1 MANGKRTSNLG
12 VFWIYLIL
20 AVIFFFSISQMNTT
34 GPRQID
40 YSQLINLIEDGQIQ
54 RMTIESGGNITL
66 TTTEG
71 VQIKSYAP
79 PLVVDKQYINQ
90 IAQNGVEIIYIK
102 SLASNWWF
110 SLLGSLLPIVI
121 IILFW
126 FWLLRPMMNGGSG
139 GASGM
144 PFGKTT
150 ARKYD
155 PKKNKITFDNVAGI
169 DEVKEELQSIVKY
182 LKDPKE
188 FLEIG
193 ARMPKGVILVGPPGT
208 GKTLTAR
215 AVAGEANVPFF
226 YMSGSDFVELY
237 VGVGASR
244 VRDLFKKAKEEAPSI
259 IFIDELDAVG
269 RQRGA
274 GLGGGNDERE
284 QTLNSLLVEMDGFDN
299 DTNVIVMAATNR
311 PDVLDKALLRPG
323 RFDKKVVIDAP
334 DKKGREEILKLHLKG
349 KKISSDVNPEKLAAK
364 TPGFVG
370 ADLENLVNEAALLAL
385 REKHNHMTME
395 DFEEAVERVI
405 AGPAR
410 KSRVISEDE
419 RKILSYH
426 ELGHAFMGYYLD
438 NLDPVQKI
446 TIVPRGNS
454 ALGYTLLIPE
464 EDKFLNSKS
473 EIVDRISFALGGR
486 AAEELI
492 FEKITTGASD
502 DLKQATSMAKKMI
515 YSLGMSS
522 KLGPSVWQDEND
534 EVFLGRDM
542 TRSKTFS
549 EETSRAIDNEIKSII
564 FNAYN
569 KAKEILQK
577 NKERLEIMATYL
589 FNNEKISGDLFK
601 ELMRKDIDELK
612 NFVKENQNG

>member
-1 MANGKRTSNLG
+1 
-12 VFWIYLIL
+12 
-20 AVIFFFSISQMNTT
+20 
-34 GPRQID
+34 
-40 YSQLINLIEDGQIQ
+40 
-54 RMTIESGGNITL
+54 
-66 TTTEG
+66 
-71 VQIKSYAP
+71 
-79 PLVVDKQYINQ
+79 
-90 IAQNGVEIIYIK
+90 
-102 SLASNWWF
+102 
-110 SLLGSLLPIVI
+110 
-121 IILFW
+121 
-126 FWLLRPMMNGGSG
+126 
-139 GASGM
+139 
-144 PFGKTT
+144 
-150 ARKYD
+150 
-155 PKKNKITFDNVAGI
+155 
-169 DEVKEELQSIVKY
+169 
-182 LKDPKE
+182 
-188 FLEIG
+188 
-193 ARMPKGVILVGPPGT
+193 
-208 GKTLTAR
+208 
-215 AVAGEANVPFF
+215 
-226 YMSGSDFVELY
+226 
-237 VGVGASR
+237 
-244 VRDLFKKAKEEAPSI
+244 
-259 IFIDELDAVG
+259 
-269 RQRGA
+269 
-274 GLGGGNDERE
+274 
-284 QTLNSLLVEMDGFDN
+284 
-299 DTNVIVMAATNR
+299 
-311 PDVLDKALLRPG
+311 LDKALLRPG

-502 DLKQATSMAKKMI
+502 DIKRATDMAKKMI

>member
-1 MANGKRTSNLG
+1 MANGNRKSNFG

-20 AVIFFFSISQMNTT
+20 AVIFFFSISNMNNSGT
-34 GPRQID
+34 RQID
-40 YSQLINLIEDGQIQ
+40 YSQLINLVEDGQIQ

-66 TTTEG
+66 TTNEG
-71 VQIKSYAP
+71 VRIQSYAP

-90 IAQNGVEIIYIK
+90 LAQSGIEIIYIE
-102 SLASNWWF
+102 SLASSWWF

-126 FWLLRPMMNGGSG
+126 FWLLRPMMGGGSS

-169 DEVKEELQSIVKY
+169 EEAKEELQSVVKY

-188 FLEIG
+188 FLELG

-244 VRDLFKKAKEEAPSI
+244 VRDLFKKAKEEAPAI
-259 IFIDELDAVG
+259 VFIDELDAVG

-299 DTNVIVMAATNR
+299 NTNIIVMAATNR

-334 DKKGREEILKLHLKG
+334 DKKGREEILRLHLKG
-349 KKISSDVNPEKLAAK
+349 KKISSDVDPKKLAAK

-410 KSRVISEDE
+410 KSRVISDDE

-438 NLDPVQKI
+438 NLDPVQKV

-492 FEKITTGASD
+492 FEKVTTGASD
-502 DLKQATSMAKKMI
+502 DLKKATNMAKKMI

-549 EETSRAIDNEIKSII
+549 EETSRAIDNEIKNII
-564 FNAYN
+564 FNAYD
-569 KAKEILQK
+569 KAKEILRN
-577 NKERLEIMATYL
+577 NKERLELMATYL
-589 FNNEKISGDLFK
+589 FNQENISGDLFK
-601 ELMRKDIDELK
+601 ELMNKEIDDLEV
-612 NFVKENQNG
+612 FVNENQNG

>member
-1 MANGKRTSNLG
+1 MANGNRKSNFG

-20 AVIFFFSISQMNTT
+20 AVIFFFSISNMNNSGT
-34 GPRQID
+34 RQID
-40 YSQLINLIEDGQIQ
+40 YSQLINLVEDGQIQ

-66 TTTEG
+66 TTNEG
-71 VQIKSYAP
+71 VRIQSYAP

-90 IAQNGVEIIYIK
+90 LAQSGIEIIYIE
-102 SLASNWWF
+102 SLASSWWF

-126 FWLLRPMMNGGSG
+126 FWLLRPMMGGGSS

-169 DEVKEELQSIVKY
+169 EEAKEELQSVVKY

-188 FLEIG
+188 FLELG

-244 VRDLFKKAKEEAPSI
+244 VRDLFKKAKEEAPAI
-259 IFIDELDAVG
+259 VFIDELDAVG

-299 DTNVIVMAATNR
+299 DTNIIVMAATNR

-334 DKKGREEILKLHLKG
+334 DKKGREEILRLHLKG
-349 KKISSDVNPEKLAAK
+349 KKISSDVDPKKLAAK

-410 KSRVISEDE
+410 KSRVISDDE

-438 NLDPVQKI
+438 NLDPVQKV

-492 FEKITTGASD
+492 FEKVTTGASD
-502 DLKQATSMAKKMI
+502 DLKKATNMAKKMI

-549 EETSRAIDNEIKSII
+549 EETSRAIDNEIKNII
-564 FNAYN
+564 FNAYD
-569 KAKEILQK
+569 KAKEILRN
-577 NKERLEIMATYL
+577 NKERLELMATYL
-589 FNNEKISGDLFK
+589 FNQENISGDLFK
-601 ELMRKDIDELK
+601 ELMNKEIDDLEV
-612 NFVKENQNG
+612 FVNENQNG

>member
-1 MANGKRTSNLG
+1 MANGNKKPNFG

-20 AVIFFFSISQMNTT
+20 AIIFFFSISNLSNSGT
-34 GPRQID
+34 RQID
-40 YSQLINLIEDGQIQ
+40 YSQLINLLENNQVQ
-54 RMTIESGGNITL
+54 KMTIESGGNITL
-66 TTTEG
+66 QTKDG
-71 VQIKSYAP
+71 VQIQTYAP
-79 PLVVDKQYINQ
+79 PFVVNKDYINQ
-90 IAQNGVEIIYIK
+90 LAQNNVEIIYIK
-102 SLASNWWF
+102 SLSSNWWF

-126 FWLLRPMMNGGSG
+126 FWLLRPMMGGGSN

-169 DEVKEELQSIVKY
+169 EEAKEELQNVVKY
-182 LKDPKE
+182 LKDPKD
-188 FLEIG
+188 FLELG

-244 VRDLFKKAKEEAPSI
+244 VRDLFKKAKEESPAI
-259 IFIDELDAVG
+259 VFIDELDAVG

-299 DTNVIVMAATNR
+299 DTGIIVMAATNR

-323 RFDKKVVIDAP
+323 RFDKKIVIDAP

-349 KKISSDVNPEKLAAK
+349 KKISKDVDPEKLAAK

-370 ADLENLVNEAALLAL
+370 ADLENLVNEAALMAL

-410 KSRVISEDE
+410 KSRVISDDE

-426 ELGHAFMGYYLD
+426 ELGHAFMGYYLN
-438 NLDPVQKI
+438 NLDPVQKV

-473 EIVDRISFALGGR
+473 EIIDRISFALGGR

-492 FEKITTGASD
+492 FEKVTTGAAD
-502 DLKQATSMAKKMI
+502 DLKKATGMAKKMI
-515 YSLGMSS
+515 YTLGMSS
-522 KLGPSVWQDEND
+522 KLGPSVWQDEDD
-534 EVFLGRDM
+534 EVFLGRDL

-549 EETSRAIDNEIKSII
+549 EETSRAIDNEIKNII
-564 FNAYN
+564 FNSYK
-569 KAKEILQK
+569 KAKDILNQ
-577 NKERLEIMATYL
+577 NKKRLELMADFL
-589 FNNEKISGDLFK
+589 FKNENISGDLFK
-601 ELMRKDIDELK
+601 NLMSKDIEDLE
-612 NFVKENQNG
+612 NYIKEN

>member
-1 MANGKRTSNLG
+1 MANGKRKSNLG

-20 AVIFFFSISQMNTT
+20 AVIFFFSISNMSNS
-34 GPRQID
+34 GVRQIE
-40 YSQLINLIEDGQIQ
+40 YSQLINLLEDGQVQ

-66 TTTEG
+66 TTNEG

-79 PLVVDKQYINQ
+79 PLVADKQYINQ
-90 IAQNGVEIIYIK
+90 LAQNNIEIIYIK

-126 FWLLRPMMNGGSG
+126 FWLLRPMMTGGGG

-144 PFGKTT
+144 SFGKTT

-155 PKKNKITFDNVAGI
+155 PKKSKITFDDVAGV
-169 DEVKEELQSIVKY
+169 EEAKEELQSVVKY
-182 LKDPKE
+182 LKDPKD
-188 FLEIG
+188 FLDLG
-193 ARMPKGVILVGPPGT
+193 ARMPKGIVLVGPPGT

-226 YMSGSDFVELY
+226 YISGSDFVELY

-244 VRDLFKKAKEEAPSI
+244 VRDLFKKAKEESPSI
-259 IFIDELDAVG
+259 VFIDELDAIG

-299 DTNVIVMAATNR
+299 ETGVIVMAATNR

-323 RFDKKVVIDAP
+323 RFDKKVVMDAP
-334 DKKGREEILKLHLKG
+334 DKKGRTEILKLHLKG
-349 KKISSDVNPEKLAAK
+349 KKISQDVDPEKLAAK

-370 ADLENLVNEAALLAL
+370 ADLENLINEAALLAL

-410 KSRVISEDE
+410 KSKVISEEE

-438 NLDPVQKI
+438 NLDPIQKV

-473 EIVDRISFALGGR
+473 EIIDRISFALGGR

-492 FEKITTGASD
+492 FEKVTTGASD
-502 DLKQATSMAKKMI
+502 DLKKATGMAKKMI

-522 KLGPSVWQDEND
+522 KLGPSVWQDEDD

-549 EETSRAIDNEIKSII
+549 EETSRAIDNEIKNII

-569 KAKEILQK
+569 KAKDLLSK
-577 NKERLEIMATYL
+577 NKQRLDLISTYL
-589 FNNEKISGDLFK
+589 FNNENISGELFK
-601 ELMRKDIDELK
+601 ELMSKEIDDLE
-612 NFVKENQNG
+612 NYVNENQNG

>member
-1 MANGKRTSNLG
+1 MANGKRTSNIG

-126 FWLLRPMMNGGSG
+126 FWLLRPMMNGGACG
-139 GASGM
+139 TSGM

-502 DLKQATSMAKKMI
+502 DIKRATDMAKKMI

>member
-1 MANGKRTSNLG
+1 MANGNRKSNFG

-20 AVIFFFSISQMNTT
+20 AVIFFFSISNMNNSGT
-34 GPRQID
+34 RQID
-40 YSQLINLIEDGQIQ
+40 YSQLINLVEDGQIQ

-66 TTTEG
+66 TTNEG
-71 VQIKSYAP
+71 VRIQSYAP

-90 IAQNGVEIIYIK
+90 LAQSGIEIIYIE
-102 SLASNWWF
+102 SLASSWWF

-126 FWLLRPMMNGGSG
+126 FWLLRPMMGGGSS

-169 DEVKEELQSIVKY
+169 EEAKEELQSVVKY

-188 FLEIG
+188 FLELG

-244 VRDLFKKAKEEAPSI
+244 VRDLFKKAKEEAPAI
-259 IFIDELDAVG
+259 VFIDELDAVG

-299 DTNVIVMAATNR
+299 DTNIIVMAATNR

-323 RFDKKVVIDAP
+323 RFDKIVVIDAP
-334 DKKGREEILKLHLKG
+334 DKKGREEILRLHLKG
-349 KKISSDVNPEKLAAK
+349 KKISSDVDPKKLAAK

-410 KSRVISEDE
+410 KSRVISDDE

-438 NLDPVQKI
+438 NLDPVQKV

-492 FEKITTGASD
+492 FEKVTTGASD
-502 DLKQATSMAKKMI
+502 DLKKATNMAKKMI

-549 EETSRAIDNEIKSII
+549 EETSRAIDNEIKNII
-564 FNAYN
+564 FNAYD
-569 KAKEILQK
+569 KAKEILRN
-577 NKERLEIMATYL
+577 NKERLELMATYL
-589 FNNEKISGDLFK
+589 FNQENISGDLFK
-601 ELMRKDIDELK
+601 ELMNKEIDDLEV
-612 NFVKENQNG
+612 FVNENQNG

>member
-1 MANGKRTSNLG
+1 MANGNRKSNLG

-20 AVIFFFSISQMNTT
+20 AVIFFFSISNMNNSGT
-34 GPRQID
+34 RQID
-40 YSQLINLIEDGQIQ
+40 YSQLINLVEDGQIQ

-66 TTTEG
+66 TTNEG
-71 VQIKSYAP
+71 VRIQSYAP

-90 IAQNGVEIIYIK
+90 LAQSGIEVIYIE
-102 SLASNWWF
+102 SLASSWWF

-126 FWLLRPMMNGGSG
+126 FWLLRPMMGGGSG

-169 DEVKEELQSIVKY
+169 DEAKEELQSIVKY
-182 LKDPKE
+182 LKNPKE
-188 FLEIG
+188 FLDLG

-244 VRDLFKKAKEEAPSI
+244 VRDLFKKAKEEAPAI
-259 IFIDELDAVG
+259 VFIDELDAVG

-299 DTNVIVMAATNR
+299 DTSVIVMAATNR

-334 DKKGREEILKLHLKG
+334 DKKGREEILRLHLKG
-349 KKISSDVNPEKLAAK
+349 KKISSDVDPEKLAAK

-370 ADLENLVNEAALLAL
+370 ADLENLINEAALLAL

-410 KSRVISEDE
+410 KSRVISEEE

-438 NLDPVQKI
+438 NLDPVQKV

-464 EDKFLNSKS
+464 EDKFLSSKS

-492 FEKITTGASD
+492 FEKVTTGASD

-549 EETSRAIDNEIKSII
+549 EETSRAIDNEIKNII
-564 FNAYN
+564 FSSYN

-577 NKERLEIMATYL
+577 NKKRLELMATYL
-589 FNNEKISGDLFK
+589 FDQEYISGDLFK
-601 ELMRKDIDELK
+601 DLMSRDIDDLEI
-612 NFVKENQNG
+612 FVKENQNG

>member
-1 MANGKRTSNLG
+1 MANGNRKSNLG

-20 AVIFFFSISQMNTT
+20 AVIFFFSISNMNNSGT
-34 GPRQID
+34 RQID
-40 YSQLINLIEDGQIQ
+40 YSQLINLVEDGQIQ

-66 TTTEG
+66 TTNEG
-71 VQIKSYAP
+71 VRIQSYAP

-90 IAQNGVEIIYIK
+90 LAQSGIEVIYIE
-102 SLASNWWF
+102 SLASSWWF

-126 FWLLRPMMNGGSG
+126 FWLLRPMMGGGSG

-169 DEVKEELQSIVKY
+169 DEAKEELQSIVKY
-182 LKDPKE
+182 LKNPKE
-188 FLEIG
+188 FLDLG

-244 VRDLFKKAKEEAPSI
+244 VRDLFKKAKEEAPAI
-259 IFIDELDAVG
+259 VFIDELDAVG

-299 DTNVIVMAATNR
+299 DTSVIVMAATNR

-334 DKKGREEILKLHLKG
+334 DKKGREEILRLHLKG
-349 KKISSDVNPEKLAAK
+349 KKISSDVDPEKLAAK

-370 ADLENLVNEAALLAL
+370 ADLENLINEAALLAL

-410 KSRVISEDE
+410 KSRVISEEE

-438 NLDPVQKI
+438 NLDPVQKV

-464 EDKFLNSKS
+464 EDKFLSSKS

-492 FEKITTGASD
+492 FEKVTTGASD

>member
-1 MANGKRTSNLG
+1 MANGKRTSNIG

-126 FWLLRPMMNGGSG
+126 FWLLRPMMNGGAG
-139 GASGM
+139 GTSGM

-169 DEVKEELQSIVKY
+169 DEAKEELQSIVKY
-182 LKDPKE
+182 LKNPKE
-188 FLEIG
+188 FLDLG

-299 DTNVIVMAATNR
+299 DTSVIVMAATNR

-502 DLKQATSMAKKMI
+502 DIKRATDMAKKMI

>member
-1 MANGKRTSNLG
+1 MANGNRKSNLG
-12 VFWIYLIL
+12 IFWIYLIL
-20 AVIFFFSISQMNTT
+20 AVIFFFSISNMNYT
-34 GPRQID
+34 GTKQID
-40 YSQLINLIEDGQIQ
+40 YSQLINLLEDGLIKK
-54 RMTIESGGNITL
+54 MTIESGGNITL
-66 TTTEG
+66 TTTQGE
-71 VQIKSYAP
+71 QMQSYAP
-79 PLVVDKQYINQ
+79 PFVVDKQYINQ
-90 IAQNGVEIIYIK
+90 LAQNGIEIIYIE
-102 SLASNWWF
+102 SLASSWWF

-121 IILFW
+121 IIFFW
-126 FWLLRPMMNGGSG
+126 FWLLRPMMGGGSN
-139 GASGM
+139 GASGI

-169 DEVKEELQSIVKY
+169 DEAKEELQSIVKY
-182 LKDPKE
+182 LKNPKE
-188 FLEIG
+188 FLDLG

-237 VGVGASR
+237 VGVGAAR
-244 VRDLFKKAKEEAPSI
+244 VRDLFKKAKEEAPAI
-259 IFIDELDAVG
+259 VFIDELDAVG

-299 DTNVIVMAATNR
+299 DTSVIVMAATNR

-349 KKISSDVNPEKLAAK
+349 KKISSDVDPEKLAAK

-395 DFEEAVERVI
+395 DFEEAIERVI

-410 KSRVISEDE
+410 KSRVISEEE

-473 EIVDRISFALGGR
+473 EIIDRISFALGGR

-502 DLKQATSMAKKMI
+502 DIKKATDMAKKMI
-515 YSLGMSS
+515 YNLGMSN

-549 EETSRAIDNEIKSII
+549 EKTSKAIDNEIKNII
-564 FNAYN
+564 FNAYE

-577 NKERLEIMATYL
+577 NKKRLDLMAEYL
-589 FNNEKISGDLFK
+589 LKKENISGDLFK
-601 ELMRKDIDELK
+601 ELMNKDIDELET
-612 NFVKENQNG
+612 FVKENQNG

>member
-1 MANGKRTSNLG
+1 
-12 VFWIYLIL
+12 
-20 AVIFFFSISQMNTT
+20 
-34 GPRQID
+34 
-40 YSQLINLIEDGQIQ
+40 
-54 RMTIESGGNITL
+54 
-66 TTTEG
+66 
-71 VQIKSYAP
+71 
-79 PLVVDKQYINQ
+79 
-90 IAQNGVEIIYIK
+90 
-102 SLASNWWF
+102 
-110 SLLGSLLPIVI
+110 
-121 IILFW
+121 
-126 FWLLRPMMNGGSG
+126 
-139 GASGM
+139 
-144 PFGKTT
+144 
-150 ARKYD
+150 
-155 PKKNKITFDNVAGI
+155 
-169 DEVKEELQSIVKY
+169 
-182 LKDPKE
+182 
-188 FLEIG
+188 
-193 ARMPKGVILVGPPGT
+193 MPKGVILVGPPGT

-502 DLKQATSMAKKMI
+502 DIKRATDMAKKMI